1 MWTRSHTS
9 LPTIWCDLTF
19 PLLALVSHTAPLQ
32 NTTNMMISARG
43 GCHLPLQSVLREG
56 CFAYSGPFT
65 SVLTFFSK
73 SYWTVALFVRGV
85 KGATKSPRPRICLP
99 SQHAQPRNGPRWSLR
114 PSPKDLAAA
123 PLPARRSGWQ
133 QGCIRDTLRHT
144 HRGPWSG
151 CLDRLLHT
159 HTEQP
164 GQHNPSV
171 MLPKLTEGHTDLSS
185 SSPPGNQNAGSLVNK
200 CVPSFSTSRN
210 TLKHAQSPWMLA
222 WPLKLFNICAWGFWQ
237 WCTSHL
243 LLAR

>member
-85 KGATKSPRPRICLP
+85 EGATKSPRPRICLP
-99 SQHAQPRNGPRWSLR
+99 SQHAQPRNRPRWSLR

-144 HRGPWSG
+144 HRGLWSG

-159 HTEQP
+159 HRAAWTAQP
-164 GQHNPSV
+164 LCNATQTHRRAHSPV
-171 MLPKLTEGHTDLSS
+171 LFLSS
-185 SSPPGNQNAGSLVNK
+185 RKSECRFSGEKMCALILHIQK
-200 CVPSFSTSRN
+200 HTQTCIVPLNVSMASKTV
-210 TLKHAQSPWMLA
+210 
-222 WPLKLFNICAWGFWQ
+222 
-237 WCTSHL
+237 
-243 LLAR
+243 